1 MVQELVICY
10 RGISS
15 GVQKGQVGIGMIL
28 ANSLQMEGEVV
39 ADCQLVPAFDT
50 LQNCYSSIM
59 FNEPKNLCNSSI
71 VSICSE
77 GISMQESL
85 IKFKLGQEL
94 TFSSQ
99 NMDHV
104 HGLLKQLYSASSSK
118 NPVNIGEWVFITVAN
133 ITSNLTC
140 SKSLFEYTTKEGREM
155 KESLRE
161 LIKLLSTGNVAD
173 FFPLFK
179 PFDPQGL
186 KRRTL
191 EIFWKYDA
199 SYEKLID
206 ERLTEREIGIN
217 NNTKKEKGDMLDALL
232 NYRSDKDV
240 DLRTLSRNMIKSLL
254 SDMFIASTETSTSTV
269 EWGMAEI
276 LKNSDVHKKIVL
288 ELDQVVGKDR
298 FVEESDIANL
308 PYLQAAVKEVFRLHP
323 AAPLI
328 TRRSYEACEVS
339 GYHFPKDCV
348 AVVNIWGMARDPS
361 IWEEPCKFKPER
373 FIGSKIDVK
382 GQDFNLLPFG
392 CGKRICVGWP
402 LAHRTVQFYLAAF
415 LHAFEWE
422 CPPEVVDNM
431 EEIVGITIQKAKS
444 IIAIPKPRLSTSVY
458 L

>member
-1 MVQELVICY
+1 MGTRWRVLRRILNENVFSTRALDNFTPL
-10 RGISS
+10 RK
-15 GVQKGQVGIGMIL
+15 QK
-28 ANSLQMEGEVV
+28 
-39 ADCQLVPAFDT
+39 
-50 LQNCYSSIM
+50 
-59 FNEPKNLCNSSI
+59 
-71 VSICSE
+71 
-77 GISMQESL
+77 
-85 IKFKLGQEL
+85 
-94 TFSSQ
+94 
-99 NMDHV
+99 V

-161 LIKLLSTGNVAD
+161 LIKLLGTGNVAD

-232 NYRSDKDV
+232 NYRSDKDD

-254 SDMFIASTETSTSTV
+254 SDIFIASTETSTSTA

-276 LKNSDVHKKIVL
+276 LKNPDVHKKIVL

-298 FVEESDIANL
+298 GHSQSSALYSFHFYVLLYWESLVWMITGSLVGRLRCRSYRNCHSYDLLLAVLPSPKPIGWVGTSSVFPHAGCREECCRVLVSGHEVKLSLMRRTDIEIPDSSPQVHQL
-308 PYLQAAVKEVFRLHP
+308 LEEG
-323 AAPLI
+323 
-328 TRRSYEACEVS
+328 RRS
-339 GYHFPKDCV
+339 
-348 AVVNIWGMARDPS
+348 
-361 IWEEPCKFKPER
+361 
-373 FIGSKIDVK
+373 
-382 GQDFNLLPFG
+382 
-392 CGKRICVGWP
+392 
-402 LAHRTVQFYLAAF
+402 
-415 LHAFEWE
+415 
-422 CPPEVVDNM
+422 
-431 EEIVGITIQKAKS
+431 
-444 IIAIPKPRLSTSVY
+444 
-458 L
+458 